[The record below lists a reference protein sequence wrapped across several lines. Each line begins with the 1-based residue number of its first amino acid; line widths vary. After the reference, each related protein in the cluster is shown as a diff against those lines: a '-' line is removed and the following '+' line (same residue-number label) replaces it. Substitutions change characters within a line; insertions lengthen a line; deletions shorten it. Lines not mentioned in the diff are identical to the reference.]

1 LHKYLHVCGYGATNM
16 QDSHYWIEVLK
27 EGDEKAL
34 AYFFKLYNK
43 SLQYFVLRMIE
54 DEVEAEDIVASCFV
68 KLWERRTGFASP
80 DKLKSFLYVS
90 CRNSCFNYLR
100 HLKIKSEVQLTY
112 FKELEDS
119 SEDVLY
125 RIVESEVLQALHR
138 EIELLPENY
147 REVFKRIY
155 FEQQKTDEI
164 ASELGLT
171 VQTVRNY
178 KTRAVELLRSA
189 MLKHGLS
196 SALTLA
202 LILLKE
208 KT

>member
-1 LHKYLHVCGYGATNM
+1 MEPQGK
-16 QDSHYWIEVLK
+16 QDSHYWIEILK

-54 DEVEAEDIVASCFV
+54 EEDEAEDIVASCFV
-68 KLWERRTGFASP
+68 KLWERRTDFASP

-119 SEDVLY
+119 AEDVLY
-125 RIVESEVLQALHR
+125 KIVESEVLQALHR

-164 ASELGLT
+164 AVELGLT

-208 KT
+208 KI